1 MKVLVG
7 QSWAR
12 FIEDNLRRK
21 GVQQGDDEDR
31 SGNWR
36 TSKEMGERTNLGTA
50 FSQSRT

>member
-36 TSKEMGERTNLGTA
+36 TSKGMGERTDLGTA
-50 FSQSRT
+50 FFES